1 MSVETEIKFL
11 LPAPVARAL
20 SRDLFPAA
28 VARAD
33 HLDTTYFDTPAGHL
47 EAAKVAL
54 RLRLS
59 DNRITQTIKTAPRAS
74 GPFSRGEVERVLSAP
89 RLVLDDLKQ
98 VLSPRAYSHVTR
110 TGVAPTFR
118 TVFDRRRRLFRHTA
132 RSGAISTIELA
143 LDQGEIDTS
152 RASHPICELELELKS
167 GPPEGLL
174 DLARDLQSRYGLR
187 LSIDSKAARAARLHH
202 GAAPDIWRAPPLN
215 FTAETRIAEA
225 YPAIVQACLTQFIAN
240 HENVLEVGAPEAIHQ
255 MRVSIRRLRSANG
268 VFKPI
273 IAAARVAPAL
283 ALLKDIFEALGRVRD
298 IDVLIA
304 ETFDKLAGMGLDKTQ
319 MAQLTPHLAAWREA
333 ELARVRALLET
344 GDQWRAVFDIALWIE
359 TGAWRNIEDPVGRL
373 WHARR
378 LAEFAGPA
386 LDRRYR
392 NVVKRARRATRDP
405 LEWHRVRLDVKKLR
419 YNAEFFVDAC
429 AGKTARAFARELRQ
443 LQEQL
448 GALNDLAVAAD
459 ILAAAPP
466 AADPMVANVI
476 PRVRGFIEGAAAA
489 ALPGIV
495 ARLRK
500 RWRTFAARPMFW
512 AQSRTDAGRRP

>member
-11 LPAPVARAL
+11 LSAPVARAL

-59 DNRITQTIKTAPRAS
+59 DNRITQTIKTAPHAS

-187 LSIDSKAARAARLHH
+187 LSIDSKAARA
-202 GAAPDIWRAPPLN
+202 PPLN

-225 YPAIVQACLTQFIAN
+225 YPAILQACLTQFIAN

-283 ALLKDIFEALGRVRD
+283 ALLKDIFKALGRVRN

-392 NVVKRARRATRDP
+392 KVVKRARRATRDP

-419 YNAEFFVDAC
+419 YNAEFFVNAC

-443 LQEQL
+443 LQ
-448 GALNDLAVAAD
+448 
-459 ILAAAPP
+459 
-466 AADPMVANVI
+466 
-476 PRVRGFIEGAAAA
+476 
-489 ALPGIV
+489 
-495 ARLRK
+495 
-500 RWRTFAARPMFW
+500 
-512 AQSRTDAGRRP
+512 